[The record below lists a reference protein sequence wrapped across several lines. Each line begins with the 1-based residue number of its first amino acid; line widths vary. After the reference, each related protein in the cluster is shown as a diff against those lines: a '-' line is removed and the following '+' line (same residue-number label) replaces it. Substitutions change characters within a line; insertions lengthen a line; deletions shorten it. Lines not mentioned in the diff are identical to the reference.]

1 MGDSVVIDG
10 GMATFEVIEKIG
22 NDLSCRCTDPGLF
35 LPRAKCSFW
44 RDGRVVVRN
53 HESPTLSSK
62 VGTCLC
68 CISILILRNL
78 VAMKYVS

>member
-1 MGDSVVIDG
+1 MGDSIVIDG
-10 GMATFEVIEKIG
+10 GMSTFEVIEQIG

-44 RDGRVVVRN
+44 RDGRLVVRN

-62 VGTCLC
+62 VQINIRSEKFIWDKYDWKC
-68 CISILILRNL
+68 SI
-78 VAMKYVS
+78 